1 LRAAFC
7 AFIRYIQAM
16 LGHADLSTTQI
27 YTHVGIR
34 NLQQVHA
41 ATHPS
46 GMLKRPGSPASEAH
60 NGAANTPGPTLPALP
75 SSPPAGADLAD
86 NARALDAIL
95 NDDDDSG
102 DDG

>member
-1 LRAAFC
+1 
-7 AFIRYIQAM
+7 M

-46 GMLKRPGSPASEAH
+46 GMLKRPGSPANEVRS
-60 NGAANTPGPTLPALP
+60 GAQNTPVPPSSLPP
-75 SSPPAGADLAD
+75 PSPPAGTDPPPD
-86 NARALDAIL
+86 VRALDNIL
-95 NDDDDSG
+95 SAEDDA

>member
-1 LRAAFC
+1 MLEGGAD
-7 AFIRYIQAM
+7 IRYIQAM

-46 GMLKRPGSPASEAH
+46 GMLKRPGSAANEAH
-60 NGAANTPGPTLPALP
+60 NGAQNTPVPPSSLPP
-75 SSPPAGADLAD
+75 PSPPAGADPPPD
-86 NARALDAIL
+86 VRALDAIL
-95 NDDDDSG
+95 GAEDDA